1 MQIASFILY
10 TICGKSQGA
19 FHGRETEKRMLGSV
33 FRQISTINLYIMDMQ
48 DSACVDD
55 GEGGGNRRFWKDG
68 AGKRNGAAPQNEREF
83 LTL

>member
-55 GEGGGNRRFWKDG
+55 GKGGAIGAFGKTERGSGTELRRKMKGNF
-68 AGKRNGAAPQNEREF
+68 
-83 LTL
+83 